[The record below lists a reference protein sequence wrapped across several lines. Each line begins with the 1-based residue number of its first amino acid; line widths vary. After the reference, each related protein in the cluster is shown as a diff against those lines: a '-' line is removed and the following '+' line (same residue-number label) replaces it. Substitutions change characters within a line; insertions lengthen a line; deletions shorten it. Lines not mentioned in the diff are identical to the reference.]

1 MTSKKNHREIF
12 KKLGKKFK
20 KPFSITALIFCYPI
34 YIHNE
39 NKTAWTCLSASSS
52 AAVRK
57 TCGRQKCIDPCVVN
71 SSLMLQLQL
80 ANSHSS
86 WGQVLLDCQIKTQE
100 LLNSRTHLTSL
111 TSLMCGMCRIMTW
124 PSLGSQYESPSRGS
138 IRHNTTVPTERIKKK
153 GQYFGSLVLLCARKV
168 HSQRFYTLHSPSSPQ
183 EVKQSLRDTMN
194 WSNAKNGIQKRR

>member
-1 MTSKKNHREIF
+1 MIFAIDCKTQPHRQ
-12 KKLGKKFK
+12 
-20 KPFSITALIFCYPI
+20 
-34 YIHNE
+34 NE

-86 WGQVLLDCQIKTQE
+86 WGQVLSDCYIKTNE
-100 LLNSRTHLTSL
+100 LLKSRTHLTSF

-124 PSLGSQYESPSRGS
+124 PSLGSQYESPNRGS
-138 IRHNTTVPTERIKKK
+138 MRHNTTVPAGRSVKWKTVFRI
-153 GQYFGSLVLLCARKV
+153 SILLSVQKSVFAKSFHNACIRST
-168 HSQRFYTLHSPSSPQ
+168 HHLHHKMWNNPYETWWIGP
-183 EVKQSLRDTMN
+183 K
-194 WSNAKNGIQKRR
+194 